1 MTWPWQSHGMAL
13 PQLTAVSSMLCLYRE
28 SEQLICSI
36 ENKLPIQ
43 TIFPTQPNPIVDN
56 VEIEKYTNVETV
68 KSSRK
73 IEGEKGKRSPGKR
86 WQLHPWLRLPCFEPV
101 QPRCPLLRLP
111 DQPCW
116 KGWSWRRPCSPRSP
130 RETLWP
136 SPTWP
141 LSLSLCYLKRPML
154 QSISKKCKCLEMDKM
169 ISMSLGSWGF
179 RSTKVLQIPWDIF
192 WALWCVSDLP
202 ARETAL
208 QSCWLRLPTSQLS
221 KYVIWLDEKCDIL
234 NSWREKPIFN
244 PPRQAIKLVGA
255 NLWSL

>member
-1 MTWPWQSHGMAL
+1 MAIPWHGIATVDCCVIHAL
-13 PQLTAVSSMLCLYRE
+13 SFQRE
-28 SEQLICSI
+28 WTLNSWYAA
-36 ENKLPIQ
+36 IQ

-73 IEGEKGKRSPGKR
+73 IGEKGKRSPGKR

-116 KGWSWRRPCSPRSP
+116 KGWSWRRPCSPRTP

-141 LSLSLCYLKRPML
+141 LSLSFSLLSQKTHASIDL
-154 QSISKKCKCLEMDKM
+154 QEMQMPGNGQNDFNEFGFLR
-169 ISMSLGSWGF
+169 IPFNQSSPNSMRYILGF
-179 RSTKVLQIPWDIF
+179 VV
-192 WALWCVSDLP
+192 CV
-202 ARETAL
+202 
-208 QSCWLRLPTSQLS
+208 RLA
-221 KYVIWLDEKCDIL
+221 C
-234 NSWREKPIFN
+234 
-244 PPRQAIKLVGA
+244 
-255 NLWSL
+255 